1 MKALSIIA
9 LLALMPGCADA
20 QSPTTETNLDITG
33 DSLPAI
39 RHVTEM
45 KISGDTL
52 LFAYE
57 SNDGYGQRFLRRA
70 VIDFVSN
77 QLKSSPDVGKRDD
90 GYYVSFMPYPVISDN
105 GKIRVISQDDGEIYS
120 IENDTSLVRTKHYLM
135 DGNSTVPFPMS
146 RYVKDIFMSDSDQY
160 VFMGRE
166 PNGGRQFA
174 MAADLTSSKIDTIR
188 QINIS
193 PELQTW
199 MPNTGEMAYSHKH
212 RRLAFAYRLHPV
224 IEIFRLDGSV
234 LTSVEVA
241 KPTFNPATLDE
252 ADFEDMNPL
261 HFVDITT
268 TDDYIYALYWGHTS
282 RQHQAHDAKSTI
294 YKVDWDGNIVA
305 RYPVNSVLKGIAAY
319 NDNILIGW
327 TGNNF
332 VKIPAGRDAIYRVR
346 IEKG

>member
-1 MKALSIIA
+1 MKTLKIIA

-20 QSPTTETNLDITG
+20 QSTTAETNLDITG

-39 RHVTEM
+39 SHIVEM
-45 KISGDTL
+45 KMSSDTL
-52 LFAYE
+52 LFVYE
-57 SNDGYGQRFLRRA
+57 SKEGYGQRFLRRA
-70 VIDFVSN
+70 VIGFGRS
-77 QLKSSPDVGKRDD
+77 QLKASPDAGKLNN
-90 GYYVSFMPYPVISDN
+90 GYYVSYMPYPLIADN
-105 GKIRVISQDDGEIYS
+105 GTIRVISQDDGEIYTV
-120 IENDTSLVRTKHYLM
+120 ENDTALVRTKQYLM
-135 DGNSTVPFPMS
+135 DGNSTVPFPLS

-199 MPNTGEMAYSHKH
+199 MPNTGEMAYSRKH

-224 IEIFRLDGSV
+224 IEFFRLDGSAI
-234 LTSVEVA
+234 TSVEVA
-241 KPTFNPATLDE
+241 KPTFDPATLEE

-268 TDDYIYALYWGHTS
+268 TDDYIYALYWGHKHS
-282 RQHQAHDAKSTI
+282 QHQSHNAKSTI
-294 YKVDWDGNIVA
+294 YKVDWDGNIID
-305 RYPVNSVLKGIAAY
+305 RYPINSVLKGIAAY

-332 VKIPAGRDAIYRVR
+332 IKIATSSR
-346 IEKG
+346 

>member
-1 MKALSIIA
+1 
-9 LLALMPGCADA
+9 
-20 QSPTTETNLDITG
+20 
-33 DSLPAI
+33 
-39 RHVTEM
+39 M

-70 VIDFVSN
+70 FIDFGSN
-77 QLKSSPDVGKRDD
+77 QLKTSPDVGKRDD
-90 GYYVSFMPYPVISDN
+90 GYYVSFMPYPVIADN
-105 GKIRVISQDDGEIYS
+105 GTIRVISQDYGEIYS

-135 DGNSTVPFPMS
+135 DGNSTVPFPLS

-212 RRLAFAYRLHPV
+212 RRLAFAYRLHPA

-234 LTSVEVA
+234 FTSVEVA
-241 KPTFNPATLDE
+241 KPTFDPATLDE

-268 TDDYIYALYWGHTS
+268 TDDYIYALYWGHIY
-282 RQHQAHDAKSTI
+282 RQHQAQVAKSTI
-294 YKVDWDGNIVA
+294 YKIDWDGNIIA
-305 RYPVNSVLKGIAAY
+305 LYQVNSALKSIAAY

-332 VKIPAGRDAIYRVR
+332 IKTPAGRDAIYRVR